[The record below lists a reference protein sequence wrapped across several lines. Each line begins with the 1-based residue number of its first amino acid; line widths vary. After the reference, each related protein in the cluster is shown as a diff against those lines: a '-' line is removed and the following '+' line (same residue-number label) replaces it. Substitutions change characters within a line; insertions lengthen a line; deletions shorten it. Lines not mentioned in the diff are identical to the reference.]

1 LEHIHG
7 LEIAHLDIEPTNIL
21 IDKTVL
27 PPVLKL
33 VDFGDAC
40 YVAEGSPDCL
50 PVTLPFFEFASPE
63 VLLRQK
69 CSVFSDMWSVGVLI
83 YLILSGT
90 FPFQAE
96 TFEKTSANI
105 INCHYRFPPEAFIG
119 VSSEAKDLINLLL
132 VADPGERWSASQCC
146 QSTWIKL
153 ARKFVTPMSRSK
165 LQPYLRGK
173 TIENGLRRYKRSSK

>member
-1 LEHIHG
+1 MHQLFQALEHIHA

-83 YLILSGT
+83 YLIL
-90 FPFQAE
+90 
-96 TFEKTSANI
+96 
-105 INCHYRFPPEAFIG
+105 R
-119 VSSEAKDLINLLL
+119 
-132 VADPGERWSASQCC
+132 
-146 QSTWIKL
+146 
-153 ARKFVTPMSRSK
+153 
-165 LQPYLRGK
+165 
-173 TIENGLRRYKRSSK
+173 